1 MNRVIELN
9 SISKVIPVSDL
20 RSVVL
25 LDRLGQ
31 EALYG
36 LMECARNVFLI
47 DDAGSVV
54 WQVSSDFD
62 SDGDPFTNIFMDCF
76 SKGSLF
82 ISSIEPETSI
92 KKTKLEFGKSSVG
105 ISFPCKPIFSNL

>member
-36 LMECARNVFLI
+36 LLECARNVFLI

-62 SDGDPFTNIFMDCF
+62 SDGDPFTNIFVEGGQLKAYRWDG
-76 SKGSLF
+76 GSYIVDVQTGRAVPDQLL
-82 ISSIEPETSI
+82 
-92 KKTKLEFGKSSVG
+92 K
-105 ISFPCKPIFSNL
+105 